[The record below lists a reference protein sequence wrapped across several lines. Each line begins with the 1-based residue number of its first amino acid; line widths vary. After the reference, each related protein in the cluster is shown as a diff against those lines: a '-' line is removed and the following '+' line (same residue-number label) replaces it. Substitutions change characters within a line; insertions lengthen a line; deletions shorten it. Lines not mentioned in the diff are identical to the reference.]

1 MQNMGIIYGFAENH
15 YAVLA
20 TLYLFGSRK
29 MVFEFDSL
37 QLYFEL

>member
-1 MQNMGIIYGFAENH
+1 MQNMGIIYGYAENR